1 MRRSVT
7 KSPGNYF
14 IVNAFYKEIRK
25 HQLQVQ
31 TARNSRRDGGA
42 RRQTRGS
49 ARPKQLRKSRFA
61 RKQPRS
67 KAASR
72 AARRSQGIGA
82 APSRSG
88 GRGLAQD
95 QSEEGQEFDKR
106 RSSRIDGAE
115 TQSGRG
121 RLTRRPARRGG
132 GRLPGGR
139 SLSLLLRPSH
149 AGGEDTRPASRQH
162 ATHSGP
168 RGTLNMDNRRTSR
181 CPSRERNCEFQARA
195 ASVGCGGR

>member
-31 TARNSRRDGGA
+31 TVGNSRRDGGA
-42 RRQTRGS
+42 PHQM
-49 ARPKQLRKSRFA
+49 RPKQLQKSRFA

-121 RLTRRPARRGG
+121 RLTRRPARGG
-132 GRLPGGR
+132 GGASRGAEVCRCFRGR
-139 SLSLLLRPSH
+139 RTRAERTPAPP
-149 AGGEDTRPASRQH
+149 AGSTRPTA
-162 ATHSGP
+162 ALG
-168 RGTLNMDNRRTSR
+168 
-181 CPSRERNCEFQARA
+181 ER
-195 ASVGCGGR
+195 

>member
-14 IVNAFYKEIRK
+14 IVSAFYKEIRK
-25 HQLQVQ
+25 YQLQVQ
-31 TARNSRRDGGA
+31 TVGNSRRDGGA
-42 RRQTRGS
+42 PHQMRGS
-49 ARPKQLRKSRFA
+49 ARPKQLQKSRFA

-132 GRLPGGR
+132 GAPPGGQKSVAAFAAVAR
-139 SLSLLLRPSH
+139 GRRGHPPRQPAARDPQRPSGNVKH
-149 AGGEDTRPASRQH
+149 G
-162 ATHSGP
+162 
-168 RGTLNMDNRRTSR
+168 
-181 CPSRERNCEFQARA
+181 
-195 ASVGCGGR
+195 

>member
-14 IVNAFYKEIRK
+14 IVSAFYKEIRK

-31 TARNSRRDGGA
+31 TVGNSRRGGGA
-42 RRQTRGS
+42 RRQMRGG
-49 ARPKQLRKSRFA
+49 ARPKQLQKSRFA

-132 GRLPGGR
+132 ASRGAEVCRCFRGRRTRAERTPA
-139 SLSLLLRPSH
+139 PP
-149 AGGEDTRPASRQH
+149 AGSTRPTA
-162 ATHSGP
+162 ALG
-168 RGTLNMDNRRTSR
+168 
-181 CPSRERNCEFQARA
+181 ER
-195 ASVGCGGR
+195 

>member
-25 HQLQVQ
+25 YQLQVQ

-42 RRQTRGS
+42 RRQMRGS
-49 ARPKQLRKSRFA
+49 ARPKQLQKSRFA

-121 RLTRRPARRGG
+121 RLTRRPGGQKSVAASAALARGRRGHPP
-132 GRLPGGR
+132 RQPAAR
-139 SLSLLLRPSH
+139 DPQRPSGNVKH
-149 AGGEDTRPASRQH
+149 G
-162 ATHSGP
+162 
-168 RGTLNMDNRRTSR
+168 
-181 CPSRERNCEFQARA
+181 
-195 ASVGCGGR
+195 